1 MSYWSIFFVNM
12 TVYPEV
18 LMIICKELLHQN
30 LLFAIGRSN
39 RMTFIICKR
48 IVIQAHFFLN
58 CCKND
63 KLWKYCCTSPSSMQ
77 QEVASGWSVS
87 FAIAIWTRSV
97 LFASGLSIRM
107 IWTSCKNIVVPDIL
121 IAERSTWIIPIFCK
135 QCHIEIF
142 YFQQGSPTWTFPKW
156 SLSSLKINCFCLHL
170 HQVWIVLYVMLVN
183 LFLRNEIANA

>member
-1 MSYWSIFFVNM
+1 MSHWSIFFVNR

-30 LLFAIGRSN
+30 LFFAIGRSN
-39 RMTFIICKR
+39 RMTFIICKQ

-107 IWTSCKNIVVPDIL
+107 IRMDQLQKHSCTGYPHCRKIYMNNPHLLQTMSHRNILFSARQPDLNLSKMIVV
-121 IAERSTWIIPIFCK
+121 IFEN
-135 QCHIEIF
+135 Q
-142 YFQQGSPTWTFPKW
+142 
-156 SLSSLKINCFCLHL
+156 CLHL
-170 HQVWIVLYVMLVN
+170 HQVWIVL
-183 LFLRNEIANA
+183 